1 VRRAEWYVHS
11 VASDAIATASG
22 ATAAPAPGEDVDAMA
37 ALDAYGATLLEA
49 SLRVCQHI
57 ASPAVMDSLDKPE
70 GAHEATLWLLFG
82 CKFVQRVVTIASR
95 PNSDGDV
102 RLKHLL
108 KQLRGL
114 ETALPSV
121 N

>member
-1 VRRAEWYVHS
+1 MRRAEWYVHS